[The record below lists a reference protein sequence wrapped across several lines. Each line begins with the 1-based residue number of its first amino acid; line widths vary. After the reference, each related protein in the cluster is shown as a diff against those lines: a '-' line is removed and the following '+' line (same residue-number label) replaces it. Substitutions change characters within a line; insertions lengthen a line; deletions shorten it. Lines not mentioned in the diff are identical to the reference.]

1 MTYIS
6 SIIAIIA
13 TAVITSVAEY
23 FSVRLIRSFTKYTP
37 KKKRAALLVSLM
49 IKYVFFALL
58 MILFVLK
65 MDFNKSFVVSISL
78 LVLLCS
84 YCIAKDVL
92 MYTMR
97 SVTFS
102 LETENLQK
110 EIETYLNILAKC
122 DSKDKEK
129 QELYMK
135 KIQELLKQ
143 KDTL

>member
-1 MTYIS
+1 
-6 SIIAIIA
+6 
-13 TAVITSVAEY
+13 
-23 FSVRLIRSFTKYTP
+23 
-37 KKKRAALLVSLM
+37 
-49 IKYVFFALL
+49 
-58 MILFVLK
+58 
-65 MDFNKSFVVSISL
+65 
-78 LVLLCS
+78 
-84 YCIAKDVL
+84 